1 MKLESVTLN
10 VIFFSKTLAV
20 CLIDK
25 RKLEKKSSLA
35 KSNQYMA
42 IINIFRKTLCWQQ
55 RKLNCAGVMTQFDNG
70 RIKYTC
76 ISNCSKYV
84 IKFVN
89 KCRICLTDLQ
99 IYNI

>member
-1 MKLESVTLN
+1 M
-10 VIFFSKTLAV
+10 
-20 CLIDK
+20 
-25 RKLEKKSSLA
+25 
-35 KSNQYMA
+35 MA